1 MKSWGLSIDRVSE
14 LNPQICIVLDEVEK
28 PGNLGAIIRTA
39 EAFGINTIF
48 LSDSSL
54 DYFNP
59 NVVRSSRGLMGA
71 INVAMGT
78 KDEVY
83 SFLESNNFSILGT
96 SRSSS
101 TSYFDFKYKSK
112 TAFFIWK

>member
-1 MKSWGLSIDRVSE
+1 MVEMFKEPFFKSLVSQKFGWLFSKVKSWGLSIDRGIE

-39 EAFGINTIF
+39 EKHLELIQF

-59 NVVRSSRGLMGA
+59 NVVRSS
-71 INVAMGT
+71 
-78 KDEVY
+78 E
-83 SFLESNNFSILGT
+83 
-96 SRSSS
+96 
-101 TSYFDFKYKSK
+101 
-112 TAFFIWK
+112 